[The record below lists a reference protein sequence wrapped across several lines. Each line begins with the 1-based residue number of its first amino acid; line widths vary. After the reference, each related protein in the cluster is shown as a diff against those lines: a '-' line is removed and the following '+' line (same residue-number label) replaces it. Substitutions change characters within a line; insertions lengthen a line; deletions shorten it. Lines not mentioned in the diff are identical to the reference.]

1 MILHLSSQAEFE
13 PTVYL
18 AAAWFPPSSKPV
30 NPWPWNV
37 VVVVV
42 AAAAAVVV
50 VVVVVVVVAV
60 VVIVVVVVVTHTW
73 QVAACVLLGRE
84 PYSVDL

>member
-42 AAAAAVVV
+42 AAAAAA
-50 VVVVVVVVAV
+50 VVVVVVAV